1 MTRNESSKKTNLFI
15 ILGSIF
21 LTNAILAEIIGVK
34 IFSAERTFGFEP
46 VNWQFFGEYILDFNL
61 TAGAVI
67 WPIVFVTTDIIN
79 EYFGKK
85 GVRKISFLTAGL
97 IAYVFV
103 VISVVT
109 ILVPA
114 DFWLDV
120 NAQTPSGDSF
130 DISYA
135 FNTIFRQGLGIIIGS
150 LTAFLLGQLVD
161 VFVFQKLRAVTGS
174 KMIWLRATGST
185 LVSQFFDSFVVLGI
199 AFYIFGNWEL
209 SQVIAV
215 GIINYVYKFSVAILL
230 TPLLYLGHGLI
241 DRYLGKDLA
250 EKMMKEASSDRTF
263 L

>member
-1 MTRNESSKKTNLFI
+1 
-15 ILGSIF
+15 
-21 LTNAILAEIIGVK
+21 
-34 IFSAERTFGFEP
+34 
-46 VNWQFFGEYILDFNL
+46 L

-250 EKMMKEASSDRTF
+250 EKI
-263 L
+263 